1 MAYELDILTATEART
16 DIPDFASGDTVR
28 VHAKVIEG
36 DKERIQV
43 FEGVVIRKRMKGL
56 VSNFTVRKNAA
67 GGIGV
72 ERTFPVN
79 SPRIDKIEVVRHGK
93 VRRKN
98 LYYLRGLTGK
108 AARIKEKR
116 V

>member
-1 MAYELDILTATEART
+1 MAYELDLLNPNDTRPER
-16 DIPDFASGDTVR
+16 PDFGSGDTVR
-28 VHAKVIEG
+28 VHAKVVEG

-43 FEGVVIRKRMKGL
+43 FEGIVIRKRRKGQ
-56 VSNFTVRKNAA
+56 VSNFTVRKMSS
-67 GGIGV
+67 GIGV
-72 ERTFPVN
+72 ERTFPLF
-79 SPRIDKIEVVRHGK
+79 SPRVDRIEVVRRGK

-116 V
+116 F